1 MDYINRKVC
10 VITGKKDLEHL
21 YTLKDFPVFIGCT
34 STDQKQD
41 LFADMEWLI
50 SKSSGVI
57 QLKKLLPLDVIYSEY
72 HSEAIGEIWHRHHEQ
87 FSDFI
92 CDNVKDLTIL
102 EMGGSN
108 GTLAEKCLKKNKN
121 IRWTIVE
128 PNLDPKYKPTSSNIN
143 ICKSYIEDQ
152 LDIITKSDVFV
163 HSHVLEHLYTPYET
177 MQIVANKQSVGDKMI
192 FSIPDLHNYLKNKF
206 ANSINFEHTY
216 FLSDTVTDY
225 LLERLGYSIKEKK
238 YFEGHS
244 IFYFCEFKGISNDL
258 IYKLDY
264 YKEYKTLYLSMIEFY
279 TKEVKRLN
287 EIIKNWEGSI
297 YLFGAHIFSQFLI
310 YMGLETHRLNGII
323 DNSKEKENKRLY
335 GSSLLVN
342 NPNILVGRDDVL
354 AIVKGGQYQEEIEK
368 QLFEINKDL
377 CIVN

>member
-1 MDYINRKVC
+1 MDYIKREVC

-34 STDQKQD
+34 SNLPEDD
-41 LFADMEWLI
+41 LFADMDWFI
-50 SKSSGVI
+50 SKRSGVI
-57 QLKKLLPLDVIYSEY
+57 QLKKLLPLDIIYSGY
-72 HSEAIGEIWHRHHEQ
+72 HSEAIGDIWKRHHEQ

-92 CDNVKDLTIL
+92 CGNIIDLTIV

-121 IRWTIVE
+121 IHWTIVE
-128 PNLDPKYKPTSSNIN
+128 PNIDPKYTPTTSNIN
-143 ICKSYIEDQ
+143 ICKSYIENQ
-152 LDIITKSDVFV
+152 LDIISKSDVFV

-177 MQIVANKQSVGDKMI
+177 MKIVANKQNVGDKMI
-192 FSIPDLHNYLKNKF
+192 FSIPDLHKYLKNKY

-216 FLSDTVTDY
+216 FLTDTVTDY
-225 LLERLGYSIKEKK
+225 LLRRLGYIIKDKK

-244 IFYFCEFKGISNDL
+244 IFYSCEFKGNRDESIL
-258 IYKLDY
+258 KLDF
-264 YKEYKTLYLSMIEFY
+264 YKDYKALYLSMISFY
-279 TKEVKRLN
+279 TEEVKRLN
-287 EIIKNWEGSI
+287 KVINNWDGEVH
-297 YLFGAHIFSQFLI
+297 LFGAHIFSQFLI
-310 YMGLETHRLNGII
+310 YMGLESHKIDGII